1 MLKVFPVLEFDARL
15 YETYIR
21 ENLGRIILHVGAN
34 DLTTNVSPEKVAES
48 IIDLAS
54 LLKSNSCKVA
64 ISNITV
70 RNDRYRKKV
79 AQVNR
84 HLKTLC
90 IERDFE
96 LFSYESIITEKHLN
110 RSKLHINK
118 RVTAILSNAFTET
131 ISNSIC

>member
-1 MLKVFPVLEFDARL
+1 M
-15 YETYIR
+15 
-21 ENLGRIILHVGAN
+21 
-34 DLTTNVSPEKVAES
+34 AES

-54 LLKSNSCKVA
+54 LLKSNSYKVA

-70 RNDRYRKKV
+70 RNGRYRKKV

-96 LFSYESIITEKHLN
+96 LISYETIITEKHLN

-118 RVTAILSNAFTET
+118 RVTVILSNAFTET
-131 ISNSIC
+131 ISNSIY